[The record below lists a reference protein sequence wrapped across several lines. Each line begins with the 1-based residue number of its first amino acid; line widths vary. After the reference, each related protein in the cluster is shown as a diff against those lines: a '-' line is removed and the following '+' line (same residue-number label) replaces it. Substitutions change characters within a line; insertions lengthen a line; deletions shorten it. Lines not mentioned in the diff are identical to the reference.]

1 VKVLI
6 TGASGFLGSHI
17 AEQFAEAGHDVRLLL
32 RRTSNRQLLTFPY
45 EEALGDVTDP
55 NSLGPAVEGVDAV
68 VHPAGLIKARNE
80 AEFRAVNDEGTSNLL
95 KAIEERTPD
104 LRRFIYIS
112 SVSAHG
118 PSPDAVPRPAEA
130 EPKPVSAYGRSK
142 LGGEKATRSSAL
154 ADCSVIF
161 RMPVIYGP
169 RDPALLPFFKVV
181 RWRIAPLLRGGRNR
195 LSIIY
200 ASDAARAVLEATT
213 AEANVG
219 GKTYS
224 PEDGAVYAWRDLL
237 SAIESASGRRALLL
251 PVPLIG
257 YQAAGLV
264 SELFG
269 RISGRAQVFDRD
281 KVREMRRRAW
291 VCSSMTLQED
301 LGWRPTVQ
309 IDEGARLTR
318 QWYREAGWL

>member
-17 AEQFAEAGHDVRLLL
+17 AEQFAAAGHEIRLLL
-32 RRTSNRQLLTFPY
+32 RRTSRREFLAFSY
-45 EEALGDVTDP
+45 EEAIGDVTDP
-55 NSLGPAVEGVDAV
+55 ISLGPAVEGVDAV

-95 KAIEERTPD
+95 KAIEERAPD

-118 PSPDAVPRPAEA
+118 PSPGGAPRPAEA

-142 LGGEKATRSSAL
+142 LGGETATRSSAL
-154 ADCSVIF
+154 AGRSVIF

-169 RDPALLPFFKVV
+169 RDPALLPFFKAV
-181 RWRIAPLLRGGRNR
+181 RYRIAPLLRGGRNR

-200 ASDAARAVLEATT
+200 ASDAAKAVVEATT

-219 GKTYS
+219 GQTYS
-224 PEDGAVYAWRDLL
+224 PEDGVVYAWRDLL
-237 SAIESASGRRALLL
+237 SAIESASGRRALML

-257 YQAAGLV
+257 YQAAGFA

-269 RISGRAQVFDRD
+269 RIIGQAQVFDRD

-291 VCSSMTLQED
+291 VCSSRALRED
-301 LGWRPTVQ
+301 LGWRPSVQ
-309 IDEGARLTR
+309 IEEGARLTH

>member
-1 VKVLI
+1 MKVLI

-17 AEQFAEAGHDVRLLL
+17 AEQFAAAGHEIRLLL
-32 RRTSNRQLLTFPY
+32 RRTSSREFLTFSY
-45 EEALGDVTDP
+45 KEAIGDVTDP
-55 NSLGPAVEGVDAV
+55 NSLRPAVEDVDAV
-68 VHPAGLIKARNE
+68 VHPAGLIKARSE

-112 SVSAHG
+112 SLSAQG
-118 PSPDAVPRPAEA
+118 PSPGGAPRPTEA
-130 EPKPVSAYGRSK
+130 KPKPVSAYGRSK
-142 LGGEKATRSSAL
+142 LGGETATRSSAV
-154 ADCSVIF
+154 AGRSVIF

-169 RDPALLPFFKVV
+169 RDPALLPFFKAV
-181 RWRIAPLLRGGRNR
+181 RYRVAPLLRGGRNR

-200 ASDAARAVLEATT
+200 ASDAAKAVVEATT

-219 GKTYS
+219 GQTYS

-237 SAIESASGRRALLL
+237 SAIESASGRRALML

-257 YQAAGLV
+257 YQAAGLA

-269 RISGRAQVFDRD
+269 RITGQAQVFDRD

-291 VCSSMTLQED
+291 VCSSEALREE
-301 LGWRPTVQ
+301 LGWRPSVQ
-309 IDEGARLTR
+309 IEEGARLTH

>member
-1 VKVLI
+1 MKVLI

-17 AEQFAEAGHDVRLLL
+17 AEQFAAAGHEIRLLL
-32 RRTSNRQLLTFPY
+32 RRTSNREFLTFSY

-55 NSLGPAVEGVDAV
+55 DSLRAAVQGVDAV
-68 VHPAGLIKARNE
+68 VHPAGLIKARSE
-80 AEFRAVNDEGTSNLL
+80 AEFRAVNDVGTSNLV
-95 KAIEERTPD
+95 KAIEVETPD

-112 SVSAHG
+112 SISAHG
-118 PSPDAVPRPAEA
+118 PSPGGQPRPAEA
-130 EPKPVSAYGRSK
+130 EPNPVSAYGRSK
-142 LGGEKATRSSAL
+142 LGGETATRASAV
-154 ADCSVIF
+154 AGRSVVF

-169 RDPALLPFFKVV
+169 RDPALLPFFKAV
-181 RWRIAPLLRGGRNR
+181 RYRVAPLLRGGRNR

-200 ASDAARAVLEATT
+200 AGDAARAVVAATT

-224 PEDGAVYAWRDLL
+224 PEDGTIYAWRDLL
-237 SAIESASGRRALLL
+237 SAIEGASGRRALML

-257 YQAAGLV
+257 YRAAGLA

-269 RISGRAQVFDRD
+269 RVTGQAQVFDRD

-291 VCSSMTLQED
+291 VCSASALRED
-301 LGWRPTVQ
+301 LGWRPDVQ
-309 IDEGARLTR
+309 IQEGARLTHD
-318 QWYREAGWL
+318 WYRETGWL